1 MQYANYKMTYGRPI
15 SDASS
20 AITFASHS
28 LPCHGNDGWY
38 KWANYEGAD
47 THIVIQP
54 WMKDGWSMTPNK
66 YEKEMRRELIA

>member
-1 MQYANYKMTYGRPI
+1 MTYGRPI

-47 THIVIQP
+47 TCCDLALDERGVVNDPQQI
-54 WMKDGWSMTPNK
+54 
-66 YEKEMRRELIA
+66 